1 VRTIVAHGDPDA
13 RRRLGRALRD
23 ADVVV
28 VAEAHGGREAVE
40 LTVYYRPDVVLM
52 AVGLPDIDG
61 IRATRRILKVLPD
74 QVVLLLADD
83 DDGVQG
89 LRAGAA
95 GFLPPDAEP
104 ARVPRALE
112 SALDGEAVIP
122 RRVGMRLVEQI
133 RRQPEATIGM
143 RPVRSPLTAREW
155 EVVDLLC
162 QGLGTDEM
170 AEALVVS
177 TETVRSHVKHILRKL
192 GARSR
197 AEAVAAAQ
205 EMRGAPMVQP

>member
-1 VRTIVAHGDPDA
+1 MRAIVAHGDPDA
-13 RRRLGRALRD
+13 RREVVRALRD
-23 ADVVV
+23 AGVVV

-40 LTVYYRPDVVLM
+40 LTAYYRPEAVLM

-61 IRATRRILKVLPD
+61 IRATRRILKVFPD
-74 QVVLLLADD
+74 QVVLLLAGD
-83 DDGVQG
+83 DDGVLG

-95 GFLPPDAEP
+95 GFLPLDADPDAL
-104 ARVPRALE
+104 PRALE
-112 SALDGEAVIP
+112 RAVDGEAVIP
-122 RRVGMRLVEQI
+122 RRVGMRLVEHI
-133 RRQPEATIGM
+133 RRQPQATIGL

-197 AEAVAAAQ
+197 AEAVATAQ
-205 EMRGAPMVQP
+205 EMRGVPSTSA